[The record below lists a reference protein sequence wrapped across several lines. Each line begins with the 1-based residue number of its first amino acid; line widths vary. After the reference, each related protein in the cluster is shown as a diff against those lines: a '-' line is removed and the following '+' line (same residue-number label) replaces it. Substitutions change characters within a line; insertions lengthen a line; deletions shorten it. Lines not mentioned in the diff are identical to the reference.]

1 MTQQEILE
9 HLSTYSTP
17 ELCDGAGAGE
27 YRTMDYHI
35 RRMVTEKRI
44 IGRAYTVEVP
54 EGISGIVPDAILEA
68 KPGDILVIAAKGYT
82 AGSFWGDH
90 RSICATM
97 KGIQGVVIDGA
108 FRDIAGCEEAGVPI
122 FARNVTPG
130 SAGKAA
136 EGTLNVPVVCGG
148 IRVYPGD
155 YLVGDENGI
164 IVIRP
169 EEAEKIMEKADEK
182 KAAEEATICKM
193 KATGEIIPRVQ
204 MGREK

>member
-54 EGISGIVPDAILEA
+54 EGIRGIVPDAILEA

-82 AGSFWGDH
+82 AGFFLPFQSSGTGRVH
-90 RSICATM
+90 L
-97 KGIQGVVIDGA
+97 IQ
-108 FRDIAGCEEAGVPI
+108 
-122 FARNVTPG
+122 T
-130 SAGKAA
+130 
-136 EGTLNVPVVCGG
+136 
-148 IRVYPGD
+148 
-155 YLVGDENGI
+155 
-164 IVIRP
+164 
-169 EEAEKIMEKADEK
+169 
-182 KAAEEATICKM
+182 
-193 KATGEIIPRVQ
+193 
-204 MGREK
+204 